1 LFVQLHVQSLN
12 QLQQMAEA
20 TRCALAHL
28 SELGVEMI
36 EEMTPELEAWCNDID
51 AEDEESFQRHPVL
64 HQPPMTDPVDAIGMH
79 VMNAM
84 VRMIRQQD
92 QCSSDIERRSL
103 IDRSASFAVVAAD
116 VAAAAD
122 NRGLHSPLDA
132 SISSSRPYTLATASS
147 AHASRLV

>member
-1 LFVQLHVQSLN
+1 MFVQLHVQSLN

-51 AEDEESFQRHPVL
+51 PEDEESFQRHPVL
-64 HQPPMTDPVDAIGMH
+64 HQPPMTDPVDAIRMH

-84 VRMIRQQD
+84 VRMSRQQ
-92 QCSSDIERRSL
+92 
-103 IDRSASFAVVAAD
+103 
-116 VAAAAD
+116 
-122 NRGLHSPLDA
+122 G
-132 SISSSRPYTLATASS
+132 
-147 AHASRLV
+147 

>member
-1 LFVQLHVQSLN
+1 MCVQLHVQSLN

-36 EEMTPELEAWCNDID
+36 DEMTPELEEWCHAID

-64 HQPPMTDPVDAIGMH
+64 HQPPMTDPVDAIRMH

-84 VRMIRQQD
+84 VGTNKHQ
-92 QCSSDIERRSL
+92 
-103 IDRSASFAVVAAD
+103 
-116 VAAAAD
+116 
-122 NRGLHSPLDA
+122 G
-132 SISSSRPYTLATASS
+132 
-147 AHASRLV
+147 